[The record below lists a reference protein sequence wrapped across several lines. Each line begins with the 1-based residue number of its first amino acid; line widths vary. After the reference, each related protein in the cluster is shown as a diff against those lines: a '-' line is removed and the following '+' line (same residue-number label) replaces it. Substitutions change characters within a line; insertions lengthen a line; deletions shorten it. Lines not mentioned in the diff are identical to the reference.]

1 MIGLALEPWRSKTG
15 EVGWLGLRGGVT
27 GQAPPAVVTPP
38 GICSVMGR
46 CPADCALWVVPQSL
60 RDFTSN
66 TRPCLAARH
75 RNTAS
80 RQGLLEGTT
89 FRVPLLYVQRL
100 MRAAQSPRE
109 FVVARFM
116 LSRQRAQATGYHE
129 QGRGL
134 RVSPKAGVTARGSRG
149 TEGAEGAVAAARGES
164 DHDEDGELR
173 GPAHLLG
180 QVRWNLPKESISLA
194 LGEAREKLSL
204 LLSTMAPEGV
214 WGT

>member
-1 MIGLALEPWRSKTG
+1 
-15 EVGWLGLRGGVT
+15 
-27 GQAPPAVVTPP
+27 
-38 GICSVMGR
+38 MGR
-46 CPADCALWVVPQSL
+46 YPADCALWVVPQSL

-116 LSRQRAQATGYHE
+116 LSRQRAQATWYHE

-180 QVRWNLPKESISLA
+180 QVRWNLPRASISLA